1 MLNDLDCAKQ
11 EYNKLERMRNTKV
24 KGAKVSPLFNWEFM
38 DAVYLV
44 SRKDYKQSLNVFKSV
59 NTENMNPREKIQYYY
74 QFTLLCNKIKEKH
87 LCEGRGFMKMTKE
100 VVDKRRK
107 KIMQKIQVKGT
118 VNVEELASE
127 LNVTPLTIRRDLQY
141 WEDMGAIERFYGGAK
156 LVQNFVEHDIDPNEA
171 YKHAI
176 AKFAAT
182 FVDDGDTIF
191 INTSSTALLVI
202 KYIIGKRVTI
212 ITNNG
217 KAIFCDHDPNVQIV
231 MTGGELRFPKETM
244 TGDFA
249 LNNLQRVKAN
259 KAFLG
264 CNGFDNEV
272 GAVGLPLF

>member
-1 MLNDLDCAKQ
+1 
-11 EYNKLERMRNTKV
+11 
-24 KGAKVSPLFNWEFM
+24 
-38 DAVYLV
+38 
-44 SRKDYKQSLNVFKSV
+44 
-59 NTENMNPREKIQYYY
+59 
-74 QFTLLCNKIKEKH
+74 
-87 LCEGRGFMKMTKE
+87 MKMTKE
-100 VVDKRRK
+100 VVNARRN
-107 KIMQKIQVKGT
+107 KIMQKIQIKGNI
-118 VNVEELASE
+118 NVDELAAE
-127 LNVTPLTIRRDLQY
+127 FNVTPLTIRRDLQY
-141 WEDMGAIERFYGGAK
+141 WEDLGAIERFYGGAK
-156 LVQNFVEHDIDPNEA
+156 LVQNFVENKTDPNEA

-176 AKFAAT
+176 AKYAAT

-202 KYIIGKRVTI
+202 QYIIGKRVTI

-264 CNGFDNEV
+264 CNGFDSEV
-272 GAVGLPLF
+272 GMSTAILSEVNINEAMISRCSGEAFILADATKINSVHQFVVAKPDLFSHLLTDVRVPIEQIEEFEQKGMYVKRLEPLLNYKK

>member
-1 MLNDLDCAKQ
+1 
-11 EYNKLERMRNTKV
+11 
-24 KGAKVSPLFNWEFM
+24 
-38 DAVYLV
+38 
-44 SRKDYKQSLNVFKSV
+44 
-59 NTENMNPREKIQYYY
+59 
-74 QFTLLCNKIKEKH
+74 
-87 LCEGRGFMKMTKE
+87 MKMTKE

-107 KIMQKIQVKGT
+107 KIMQEIQIKGT
-118 VNVEELASE
+118 VNVDELSAK

-141 WEDMGAIERFYGGAK
+141 WEDMGAVERFYGGAK

-202 KYIIGKRVTI
+202 KYIIRKRVTI

-217 KAIFCDHDPNVQIV
+217 KTIFCDHDPNVQIV

-264 CNGFDNEV
+264 CSGFDSEV
-272 GAVGLPLF
+272 GMSTAILPEVIINESMISRCSGAAFILADATKINYVHQFVVAKPDSFAYLVTDTRVPAEQIEEFEEKGILVKQLDPLLNYKK

>member
-1 MLNDLDCAKQ
+1 
-11 EYNKLERMRNTKV
+11 
-24 KGAKVSPLFNWEFM
+24 
-38 DAVYLV
+38 
-44 SRKDYKQSLNVFKSV
+44 
-59 NTENMNPREKIQYYY
+59 
-74 QFTLLCNKIKEKH
+74 
-87 LCEGRGFMKMTKE
+87 MKMTKE

-107 KIMQKIQVKGT
+107 KIMQEIQIKGT
-118 VNVEELASE
+118 VNVDELSAK

-141 WEDMGAIERFYGGAK
+141 WEDMGAVERFYGGAK

-264 CNGFDNEV
+264 CNGFDSEV
-272 GAVGLPLF
+272 GMSTAILQEVSINEIMISRCAGEVFILADATKINYVHQFIVADPSNFNYLITDTRCTDEQIDQFTEKGIKTKRLSPIYIYK

>member
-1 MLNDLDCAKQ
+1 
-11 EYNKLERMRNTKV
+11 
-24 KGAKVSPLFNWEFM
+24 
-38 DAVYLV
+38 
-44 SRKDYKQSLNVFKSV
+44 
-59 NTENMNPREKIQYYY
+59 
-74 QFTLLCNKIKEKH
+74 
-87 LCEGRGFMKMTKE
+87 MKMTKE

-202 KYIIGKRVTI
+202 KYIIGK
-212 ITNNG
+212 ITE
-217 KAIFCDHDPNVQIV
+217 KLFSVI
-231 MTGGELRFPKETM
+231 MTQMYKL
-244 TGDFA
+244 
-249 LNNLQRVKAN
+249 
-259 KAFLG
+259 
-264 CNGFDNEV
+264 
-272 GAVGLPLF
+272 